1 MSKASETKLNELH
14 DQLAR
19 TLITMTAVREV
30 EEVVGEGEDAV
41 RVTKTVDPSPAALA
55 VAAKFLKD
63 NSIFSTPE
71 GDSKL
76 KSLEEAVAARR
87 QRRGVTQADL
97 KDALG
102 GIGKELLQ

>member
-1 MSKASETKLNELH
+1 MSKASESKLNELH

-41 RVTKTVDPSPAALA
+41 RITKTVDPSPAALA

-71 GDSKL
+71 QSDALTDLQNQL
-76 KSLEEAVAARR
+76 KQKQARR
-87 QRRGVTQADL
+87 PSSRDL
-97 KDALG
+97 KEAMGKLG
-102 GIGKELLQ
+102 QELLQ

>member
-41 RVTKTVDPSPAALA
+41 RITKTVDPSPAALA

-71 GDSKL
+71 QSDALTDLQNQL
-76 KSLEEAVAARR
+76 KQKQARR
-87 QRRGVTQADL
+87 PSSRDL
-97 KDALG
+97 KEAMG
-102 GIGKELLQ
+102 KIGQELLQ

>member
-1 MSKASETKLNELH
+1 MSKASESKLNELH

-71 GDSKL
+71 QSDALTDLQNQL
-76 KSLEEAVAARR
+76 KQKQARR
-87 QRRGVTQADL
+87 PSSRDL
-97 KDALG
+97 KEAMG
-102 GIGKELLQ
+102 KIGQELLQ

>member
-71 GDSKL
+71 QSDALTDLQNQL
-76 KSLEEAVAARR
+76 KQKQARR
-87 QRRGVTQADL
+87 PSSRDL
-97 KDALG
+97 KEAMGKLG
-102 GIGKELLQ
+102 QELLQ